1 MVNEVTKRG
10 DPPIFEYI
18 GPRDDEGNMQPV
30 DREGNRLRIWPGET
44 VVHNLWDV
52 MFGRDRNRG
61 VGNEGQALPR
71 SRQ

>member
-30 DREGNRLRIWPGET
+30 AVRVT
-44 VVHNLWDV
+44 VYV
-52 MFGRDRNRG
+52 FGRGRPLFIISG
-61 VGNEGQALPR
+61 T
-71 SRQ
+71 